1 MIKAYNLKKTYT
13 TNDGTLTVFEN
24 LNFSANASE
33 FSIIIGASGCGK
45 STLLN
50 ILSNLDSFDDGELY
64 LNNKKISSCKMKD
77 IYNIR
82 RNDISFIFQS
92 YNLISSLTALENVL
106 LPLKYKKTKKQKL
119 DIAKFYLD
127 KMGLLDKLNNYPHQ
141 LSGGQQ
147 QRVAI
152 ARALATNPKIL
163 FCDEPTG
170 NLDKESSLIVLNSIL
185 ELRDSGCSVVMIT
198 HDNSLLSYANK
209 VYSLKNKKLTLI

>member
-13 TNDGTLTVFEN
+13 TQDGTLTVFDN
-24 LNFSANASE
+24 LNFFANANE

-50 ILSNLDSFDDGELY
+50 ILSNLDNFDEGELY
-64 LNNKKISSCKMKD
+64 LNNKKINSCKMSE

-92 YNLISSLTALENVL
+92 YNLISSLSALENVL
-106 LPLKYKKTKKQKL
+106 LPLKYSKYKKNKL
-119 DIAKFYLD
+119 DTAKYYLS
-127 KMGLLDKLNNYPHQ
+127 KMGLSDKLNNYPNQ

-170 NLDKESSLIVLNSIL
+170 NLDKESANLVLNSIL
-185 ELRDSGCSVVMIT
+185 ELRDNGCCVVMIT
-198 HDNSLLSYANK
+198 HDNSLLSFANK
-209 VYSLKNKKLTLI
+209 VYSLKDKKLTLI